1 MLYKSLGERNFPKQK
16 KKNFFTH
23 CKERKKERKKE
34 TIKEQNKQKKK
45 IYGIATNATLQNRE
59 ITYVQMVYG
68 LIGYVQNNENYSCR
82 EYKNY

>member
-45 IYGIATNATLQNRE
+45 FTELR
-59 ITYVQMVYG
+59 QMQRCKTEKLHMSKWCMG
-68 LIGYVQNNENYSCR
+68 
-82 EYKNY
+82 